1 MSIFKDKKFI
11 DTEKLKDINL
21 LIKIFNLS
29 NRILMGIGIF
39 FNGLMVIMMVIK
51 FSPLF
56 LLFLVNTYFL
66 CMAWKGRKLKLP

>member
-1 MSIFKDKKFI
+1 MTIFKDKKFI
-11 DTEKLKDINL
+11 NIEKLKNVNW

-39 FNGLMVIMMVIK
+39 FNGLMMIMMMIK